1 MSERYFIAEYRPAPL
16 PAKSIA
22 SQCGCHSRRTYKA
35 VRKPSRNIAKWGF
48 DEKLV
53 FPKDALAPPLPGVEP
68 DNLLLTA
75 FKNYPITLRFR
86 IPAKVVD
93 PTQDAVLLLVDGSAF
108 SDPVTF
114 EGYKA
119 GDIFSIVLP
128 ASARK
133 EGTHTIQYRI
143 HYSNNGSEDG
153 PLQSF
158 KVALTAPGLPSLAEL
173 NVDPAIRDGGV
184 TSATLEPHNGKYY
197 LRTTLN
203 GYNGLG
209 IGDRIRGVIADLDGF
224 GSTTDVEQEF
234 GPGDEIILRFLREDI
249 ERAGDGLKTFAYT
262 ITDRAGNVSPPSR
275 PVTLKV
281 LLEGELTGL
290 LAPEVADSA
299 DGIIND
305 EEARKPLEVI
315 IPAYAINTRK
325 RKSKRIPKKRLKKGI
340 LPGDAIELIWGDAYH
355 ELLPY
360 PDGEEG
366 ARLPIY
372 PDYAALYDTWKA
384 QSQGRDKVARIT
396 VRYRIIREGMV
407 AGTSAGLDVNINLHQ
422 VGGDPEPGVPTHPN
436 LRPAVLMSWSGQLN
450 YIPKDDYDKDAR
462 LFVPWFDRHS
472 PTAPVLIKG
481 DVVRLR
487 YGTYAFSPRTV
498 SDADV
503 GRKAD
508 LEFAL
513 TPDLIAEQAGGTQAV
528 VYEVERPVQGPT
540 YNTSQGP
547 VQPVLVDADEQLPGD
562 GDLGEGEYAP
572 LKSACC
578 IIPADFEDD
587 KIVYFVTPA
596 YKHKRP
602 EDVIEI
608 NLVQVEGIEHT
619 GNEEFLEE
627 SRIICSYTVRD
638 ISEGTEA
645 YPFPLPT
652 DKLLAPNK
660 RCHIHSTWRVIRNG
674 KPVENDTT
682 ALLIVDSRGTR

>member
-1 MSERYFIAEYRPAPL
+1 MSERYFIAEYRPATL

-22 SQCGCHSRRTYKA
+22 SQCGCHSRHAYKA
-35 VRKPSRNIAKWGF
+35 VRKPARINATWGF
-48 DEKLV
+48 DEELV
-53 FPKDALAPPLPGVEP
+53 FPKDALAPTLPGVEA
-68 DNLLLTA
+68 DNLLLA
-75 FKNYPITLRFR
+75 DFRNYPITLRFR

-93 PTQDAVLLLVDGSAF
+93 PTRDAVLLLVDGSAF
-108 SDPVTF
+108 SIPITF

-119 GDIFSIVLP
+119 GDIFSIELP
-128 ASARK
+128 ASARQ
-133 EGTHTIQYRI
+133 EGIHTIRYRI
-143 HYSNNGSEDG
+143 HYSNNQSEDG

-158 KVALTAPGLPSLAEL
+158 KVDLTAPGLPSLAEL
-173 NVDPAIRDGGV
+173 NVDSDIIKGGV
-184 TSATLEPHNGKYY
+184 TSATLEIHNGKHY
-197 LRTTLN
+197 LKTTLN

-224 GSTTDVEQEF
+224 GSTTDVEQEY

-262 ITDRAGNVSPPSR
+262 VTDRAGNISLPSR

-281 LLEGELTGL
+281 LLDGELTNL
-290 LAPEVADSA
+290 PAPEVADSA

-315 IPAYAINTRK
+315 IPAYSDK
-325 RKSKRIPKKRLKKGI
+325 PI
-340 LPGDAIELIWGDAYH
+340 LPGDAIELIWSDAHH
-355 ELLPY
+355 EPLPI

-384 QSQGRDKVARIT
+384 QSQGHDETARIT
-396 VRYRIIREGMV
+396 VSYRIIREGMV
-407 AGTSAGLDVNINLHQ
+407 AGTSAGLDVVINLHQ
-422 VGGDPEPGVPTHPN
+422 VGGDPEPEVPTHPN

-450 YIPKDDYDKDAR
+450 YIPKDDYAKDAR

-472 PTAPVLIKG
+472 PTAPVLIED
-481 DVVRLR
+481 DVVRLS
-487 YGTYAFSPRTV
+487 YGTYAFPPRTV

-503 GRKAD
+503 GKKAD

-513 TPDLIAEQAGGTQAV
+513 TADLIAEQAGGTQAL

-540 YNTSQGP
+540 HNTSQGP

-578 IIPADFEDD
+578 IIPADLEDG
-587 KIVYFVTPA
+587 KIVYFVTPP
-596 YKHKRP
+596 YKHKRSG
-602 EDVIEI
+602 DLIEI
-608 NLVQVEGIEHT
+608 DLVQVEGIEHT
-619 GNEEFLEE
+619 DNESPLEE
-627 SRIICSYTVRD
+627 SRITMAYTVLD
-638 ISEGTEA
+638 ASEETEA
-645 YPFPLPT
+645 YKFPLET
-652 DKLLAPNK
+652 AKLLAPKK
-660 RCHIHSTWRVIRNG
+660 RCHIHSIWQVTRNG
-674 KPVENDTT
+674 KTVKNDTT
-682 ALLIVDSRGTR
+682 AKLIVDSRGTQ

>member
-1 MSERYFIAEYRPAPL
+1 MSERYFIAEYRPATL

-22 SQCGCHSRRTYKA
+22 SQCGCHSRRTYKV
-35 VRKPSRNIAKWGF
+35 VRKAARNNAKWGF

-53 FPKDALAPPLPGVEP
+53 FPKDALAPPLPGVEA
-68 DNLLLTA
+68 DTLLLA
-75 FKNYPITLRFR
+75 GFRNHPITLRFR

-108 SDPVTF
+108 SIPITF

-119 GDIFSIVLP
+119 GDIFSIELP

-143 HYSNNGSEDG
+143 HYSNNQSEDG

-158 KVALTAPGLPSLAEL
+158 KVDLTAPGLPSLAEL

-184 TSATLEPHNGKYY
+184 TSATLEIHNGKHY
-197 LRTTLN
+197 LKTTLN

-224 GSTTDVEQEF
+224 GSTTDVEQEI

-262 ITDRAGNVSPPSR
+262 VTDRAGNISLPSR

-281 LLEGELTGL
+281 LLDGELTNL
-290 LAPEVADSA
+290 PAPEVADSN

-305 EEARKPLEVI
+305 EEARNPLEVI
-315 IPAYAINTRK
+315 IPAYSDK
-325 RKSKRIPKKRLKKGI
+325 PI
-340 LPGDAIELIWGDAYH
+340 LPGDAIELIWGDAQH
-355 ELLPY
+355 EPLPI

-366 ARLPIY
+366 ARLPMY

-384 QSQGRDKVARIT
+384 QSQGRDETARIT
-396 VRYRIIREGMV
+396 VSYRIIRQGMV
-407 AGTSAGLDVNINLHQ
+407 AGTSAGLDVVINLHQ
-422 VGGDPEPGVPTHPN
+422 VGGDPEPEVPTHPN

-472 PTAPVLIKG
+472 PTAPVLIEN

-487 YGTYAFSPRTV
+487 YGTHAFLPRTV
-498 SDADV
+498 SAADV
-503 GRKAD
+503 GKKVD

-513 TPDLIAEQAGGTQAV
+513 TADLIAGQGGGTQALT
-528 VYEVERPVQGPT
+528 YEVERPVQGPT
-540 YNTSQGP
+540 HNTSKGP
-547 VQPVLVDADEQLPGD
+547 AQPVLVDADEQLPGD

-578 IIPADFEDD
+578 IVPTDLENG
-587 KIVYFVTPA
+587 KIVYFVTPP

-602 EDVIEI
+602 GDLIEI
-608 NLVQVEGIEHT
+608 DLVQVDGIEHT
-619 GNEEFLEE
+619 NNEAPLEE
-627 SRIICSYTVRD
+627 SRITLSYTVLD
-638 ISEGTEA
+638 ASEETEE
-645 YPFPLPT
+645 YKFPLPT
-652 DKLLAPNK
+652 DKLLAPKK
-660 RCHIHSTWRVIRNG
+660 RCHIHSTWRVLRNG

-682 ALLIVDSRGTR
+682 ALLIVDSRGTP